1 MPQTRDSVF
10 RRVEVDHLI
19 EGGTRI
25 SWSLRRHFKEV
36 GPYVYQLQA
45 GATGVSTADD
55 WVDVGE
61 AGTGIFSLAD
71 FTQRVFGKRLTTHY
85 RIKLT
90 TSDAIHYSAPA
101 STYGLLGKRDWLLA
115 RAIVRKEL
123 LRHNKK
129 SSPNGFLL
137 KRKWTGT
144 VVPDDAVIDPLTG
157 EIIKSSNTDGKGT
170 EFVGGYFA
178 PVPMFIDVSPET
190 NYVQLDP
197 NRGTIND
204 IEIQGRA
211 IAYPQLNHKDI
222 WVNSTSDERYVIHRV
237 QNVAEIRSV
246 PIIVTV
252 TMRPVSFKDPAYDVE
267 LPVQANQPQA
277 SGLTGVASSESVQSA
292 TVTVGDP
299 P

>member
-1 MPQTRDSVF
+1 M
-10 RRVEVDHLI
+10 
-19 EGGTRI
+19 
-25 SWSLRRHFKEV
+25 
-36 GPYVYQLQA
+36 
-45 GATGVSTADD
+45 
-55 WVDVGE
+55 
-61 AGTGIFSLAD
+61 
-71 FTQRVFGKRLTTHY
+71 
-85 RIKLT
+85 
-90 TSDAIHYSAPA
+90 
-101 STYGLLGKRDWLLA
+101 
-115 RAIVRKEL
+115 
-123 LRHNKK
+123 
-129 SSPNGFLL
+129 
-137 KRKWTGT
+137 
-144 VVPDDAVIDPLTG
+144 
-157 EIIKSSNTDGKGT
+157 
-170 EFVGGYFA
+170 GGYFA

-197 NRGTIND
+197 NRGTVND

-267 LPVQANQPQA
+267 LPAQANQPQA